1 MSRRVTIAL
10 DAMGGDQGPDVVI
23 PAALATLARDD
34 SIILTLVGTDQVLQ
48 RAREEGAA
56 TYGDRLGFQSASEIV
71 GMDELPADALRKKKD
86 SSMRVA
92 INLVKAGQADAAV
105 SSGNTG
111 ALMATAKYVLKMLP
125 GIDRPAILTAVP
137 SLNGRTFMLD
147 LGANL
152 GCTAEQLFQFGIMGS
167 VVAADLLEEPRP
179 KVGLLNIG
187 QEDIKGNETLREAGE
202 RLQNSSLNYVGFVEG
217 DDIFSTDVDVVV
229 TDGFTGNVALKT
241 MEGLAQLIGT
251 YLKDEFTSS
260 TLRKLQGLVA
270 TPALDVIR
278 ARLDH
283 RRYNGASLVGLTGI
297 VIKSHGGADQLAFEQ
312 AIRTA
317 AVESRKGLPVQISQ
331 LVERDLAAG
340 A

>member
-1 MSRRVTIAL
+1 M
-10 DAMGGDQGPDVVI
+10 VI

-34 SIILTLVGTDQVLQ
+34 SINLTLVGTDTVL
-48 RAREEGAA
+48 REAKAQGEAS
-56 TYGDRLGFQSASEIV
+56 YGDRLRFQPASEIV
-71 GMDELPADALRKKKD
+71 GMDEPPADALRKKKD

-92 INLVKAGQADAAV
+92 VNLVKDGAADAAV

-137 SLNGRTFMLD
+137 SMNGRTFMLD

-167 VVAADLLEEPRP
+167 VVAADLLERDRP

-187 QEDIKGNETLREAGE
+187 QENIKGNETLREASE
-202 RLQNSSLNYVGFVEG
+202 LLQKSSLNYVGFVEG
-217 DDIFSTDVDVVV
+217 DDIFSTAVDVVV

-241 MEGLAQLIGT
+241 MEGLAQLIGS

-317 AVESRKGLPVQISQ
+317 AVESRKGLPVQISRLIGQ
-331 LVERDLAAG
+331 DTG
-340 A
+340 

>member
-10 DAMGGDQGPDVVI
+10 DAMGGDRGPDVVV

-34 SIILTLVGTDQVLQ
+34 SISLTLVGTDEVLDKA
-48 RAREEGAA
+48 RAQGQSS
-56 TYGDRLGFQSASEIV
+56 YGDRLRFQPASEVV
-71 GMDELPADALRKKKD
+71 GMDELPTDALRKKKD
-86 SSMRVA
+86 SSIRVA
-92 INLVKAGQADAAV
+92 INLVKDGEADAAV

-147 LGANL
+147 LGANI

-167 VVAADLLEEPRP
+167 VVAADLLERERP

-187 QEDIKGNETLREAGE
+187 QEDIKGNETLREASE
-202 RLQNSSLNYVGFVEG
+202 LLQKSSLNYVGFVEG
-217 DDIFSTDVDVVV
+217 DDIFSADLDVVV

-260 TLRKLQGLVA
+260 SLRKLQGLVA

-297 VIKSHGGADQLAFEQ
+297 VIKSHGGADQIAFEQ

-317 AVESRKGLPVQISQ
+317 AVESRQGLPVQISQ
-331 LVERDLAAG
+331 LVEQYAS
-340 A
+340 